1 MRRLEELRREEYDAL
16 DIYKIVI
23 CTKDMHIKIEE
34 THILAKRNDILLLY
48 GMPRLSFKEDGL
60 LVFDF
65 GKAFAKRKIL
75 PSVLNYPL
83 LYDFFRQDQA
93 GVEYLYFQ
101 SSQSERISRLL
112 EELLV
117 EEDRKLDL
125 YFLYII
131 LAYLGKEHTRLLSKT
146 DSTMM
151 KEYLLGHIIKYID
164 EHSKDIN
171 LQKLSDIF
179 GYSPAYFSR
188 FFKKEMHTSFKD
200 MLIEIR
206 LEKATKYLQEKRF
219 AIQDIAKEV
228 GYNDIN
234 HFYKIFKERY
244 GMTPNE
250 YKKTK

>member
-1 MRRLEELRREEYDAL
+1 MRRLEELGIEEYDAL
-16 DIYKIVI
+16 EVYKLIICKKDI
-23 CTKDMHIKIEE
+23 HIKIEE
-34 THILAKRNDILLLY
+34 TRIPIKKNDILLLY
-48 GMPRLSFKEDGL
+48 GKPSLHCKEKNM

-65 GKAFAKRKIL
+65 NKEFAKRNFL
-75 PSVLNYPL
+75 PSLLNYPI
-83 LYDFFRQDQA
+83 LYDFFRQDKPGA
-93 GVEYLYFQ
+93 EYLYFR
-101 SSQSERISRLL
+101 SSQSEKISRLL
-112 EELLV
+112 AELLT
-117 EEDRKLDL
+117 EEDLQLNL

-131 LAYLGKEHTRLLSKT
+131 LANLGKEHTILLSKT

-151 KEYLLGHIIKYID
+151 KEYLLGRIIKYMD
-164 EHSKDIN
+164 EHSKDIS
-171 LQKLSDIF
+171 LQRLSEAF
-179 GYSPAYFSR
+179 GYSSAYFSR

-200 MLIEIR
+200 MLVELR

-219 AIQDIAKEV
+219 SIQDIAKEV